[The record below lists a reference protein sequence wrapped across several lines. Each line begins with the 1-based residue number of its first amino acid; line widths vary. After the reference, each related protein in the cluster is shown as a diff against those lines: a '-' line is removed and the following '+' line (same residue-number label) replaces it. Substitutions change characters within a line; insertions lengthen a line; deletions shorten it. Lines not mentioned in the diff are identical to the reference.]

1 MARERVKINVGG
13 KHFET
18 FKNTL
23 SRWPGTLLA
32 GLNHDSIF
40 WDEDEAEYFFDRD
53 PTMFP
58 VILNCYRFGE
68 VHLPNNVCGPSMR
81 REMEYWG
88 IQVSLVIHIKS
99 RETRSILNKLY
110 LVKDPI
116 LNPDNLKH

>member
-1 MARERVKINVGG
+1 MPRERIKINVGG

-23 SRWPGTLLA
+23 QRWPGTPLA
-32 GLNHDSIF
+32 KLNEDSLH
-40 WDEDEAEYFFDRD
+40 WDADKQEYFFDRD

-81 REMEYWG
+81 RELEYWE
-88 IQVSLVIHIKS
+88 IQVRPRITVHI
-99 RETRSILNKLY
+99 
-110 LVKDPI
+110 V
-116 LNPDNLKH
+116 